1 MAYGF
6 MDVFGDMLLKEPIPV
21 STGLL
26 PSPNQ
31 LKKKII
37 VKVSAIW

>member
-1 MAYGF
+1 MANGF
-6 MDVFGDMLLKEPIPV
+6 VEVFGDLLLKEPV
-21 STGLL
+21 SVTTGLL

-37 VKVSAIW
+37 LKVG